1 MSITRI
7 DIKFDSVD
15 TAFSKV
21 YEMQN
26 KFDGHITNKNKN
38 ELIRSIENLQ
48 NKLQDYK
55 QAVKCMYIGRKV
67 DEMGDL

>member
-1 MSITRI
+1 
-7 DIKFDSVD
+7 
-15 TAFSKV
+15 
-21 YEMQN
+21 MQN

-48 NKLQDYK
+48 NKIQDYK